1 MSSAEKPDIGSFL
14 AEARFS
20 DGVEV
25 STCHNYV
32 ELELSEARFDRWRAG
47 CGDFMDVPSVNEQSE
62 QNVTTSDTRV
72 LFFSDRVEW
81 NVLVIALKLPFKSF
95 RLNRDITLKL
105 FHREDTR
112 KIIQKYTGQ
121 YTSVK

>member
-32 ELELSEARFDRWRAG
+32 ELKLSEARFDR
-47 CGDFMDVPSVNEQSE
+47 
-62 QNVTTSDTRV
+62 
-72 LFFSDRVEW
+72 
-81 NVLVIALKLPFKSF
+81 
-95 RLNRDITLKL
+95 
-105 FHREDTR
+105 
-112 KIIQKYTGQ
+112 
-121 YTSVK
+121 